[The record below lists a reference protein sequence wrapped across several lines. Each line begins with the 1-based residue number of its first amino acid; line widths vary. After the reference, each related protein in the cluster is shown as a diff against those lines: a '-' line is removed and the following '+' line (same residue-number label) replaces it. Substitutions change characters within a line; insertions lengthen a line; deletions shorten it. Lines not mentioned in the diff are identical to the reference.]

1 MANFYLI
8 NRMSKGSRS
17 HTLAWKF
24 STPAQVAAF
33 LKLRAT
39 LSPGTKRGDWIIVKN
54 GKGMVLDRCIGPEY
68 VLDAQGPQEGLRAG
82 VMGPSVPENAE
93 TCKPGG

>member
-68 VLDAQGPQEGLRAG
+68 ARGGYWTLKALRKAC
-82 VMGPSVPENAE
+82 ERA
-93 TCKPGG
+93 